1 MQLPV
6 KLGVSTWLWT
16 SPFRTEDAAGLFE
29 KIASLGYGVVEIA
42 VEDPLLIDTQKIAK
56 ELERNGLQALV
67 CGAFGPT
74 RDLTSDDESLQKT
87 GLQYIE
93 DCLNISNE
101 LGASFFAGP
110 MYSAVGKARMVP
122 DAQRQ
127 IEWNR
132 AVDNLGK
139 VCEMAA
145 SRALELGLE
154 PLNRFESDLINN
166 VDDVLRLIHDLNHP
180 AAKICLDMFHM
191 NIEEPDPGLAIRKAG
206 DKLIHVQVSENYR
219 GTPGTGNA
227 SWGAFYEALLAIGY
241 KGAVSIESF
250 TPENKELAA
259 AVCIWRNLAEDQ
271 DAFARDG
278 HAFLQRWAANKL
290 D

>member
-42 VEDPLLIDTQKIAK
+42 VEDPLLVDTQKIAK

-145 SRALELGLE
+145 ISLGGVDK
-154 PLNRFESDLINN
+154 RDSQGGLIVIQAGTCNG
-166 VDDVLRLIHDLNHP
+166 DQLGTRPDVGRG
-180 AAKICLDMFHM
+180 M
-191 NIEEPDPGLAIRKAG
+191 G
-206 DKLIHVQVSENYR
+206 VS
-219 GTPGTGNA
+219 
-227 SWGAFYEALLAIGY
+227 
-241 KGAVSIESF
+241 
-250 TPENKELAA
+250 
-259 AVCIWRNLAEDQ
+259 
-271 DAFARDG
+271 
-278 HAFLQRWAANKL
+278 
-290 D
+290 